1 MTEMKDE
8 LFSFQ
13 LSDDSESEH
22 IAAPIYSYWKSVFRK
37 FFSSKV
43 AIVMM
48 VLAGIIILLSIFQ
61 PMFSGY
67 DPMKTPN
74 INNQA
79 MKYIRPNGTYW
90 FGTDDKG
97 NSLFDA
103 VWAGTRNSLFI
114 SFVATAIT
122 TIVGVAVGMW
132 WGFSKKVDVVMI
144 EVYNVI
150 SNIPGTLVAMILVYA
165 IGSGIWQLIFA
176 LSITSWVGTAYFIR
190 VQVMIIRDREYNLA
204 SKCLG
209 TPTLKIITHNI
220 LPYLIS
226 VIMTAV
232 SRDIP
237 AFISYEVF
245 LSFVGVGLSEKNPSL
260 GRMIQQYS
268 PYLVSTPYLFW
279 IPVVVSAFIS
289 VSLYIVGQTLADAS
303 DPRTHMI

>member
-1 MTEMKDE
+1 MTEMDKE
-8 LFSFQ
+8 LFTFQ
-13 LSDDSESEH
+13 RADDSESEH
-22 IAAPIYSYWKSVFRK
+22 IAAPIYSYWRSVFRK
-37 FFSSKV
+37 FFSSKL

-48 VLAGIIILLSIFQ
+48 ILAGIVILLSIFQ
-61 PMFSGY
+61 PMISGY
-67 DPMKTPN
+67 DPMKTPY
-74 INNQA
+74 INTPS
-79 MKYIRPNGTYW
+79 MKYIRPNLTYW

-114 SFVATAIT
+114 SFMATTIT
-122 TIVGVAVGMW
+122 TVVGVAVGMW
-132 WGFSKKVDVVMI
+132 WGFSKRVDVVMI

-150 SNIPGTLVAMILVYA
+150 SNIPATLVAMILVYA

-204 SKCLG
+204 SRCLG
-209 TPTLKIITHNI
+209 TSTFKIITHNI

-237 AFISYEVF
+237 SFISYEVF
-245 LSFVGVGLSEKNPSL
+245 LSFVGVGLSEKDPSL